1 MTQSERLLH
10 RIAGHITNSGYR
22 YLAHA
27 VDLARELSPSPFRRL
42 TTTLYPLVADR
53 FAVSHETVTRS
64 IARAVQD
71 IWLNGDRDV
80 LEEIAG
86 RQLAGKPSPGEVI
99 YFLATYLN
107 DRNGITS

>member
-1 MTQSERLLH
+1 M
-10 RIAGHITNSGYR
+10 
-22 YLAHA
+22 
-27 VDLARELSPSPFRRL
+27 
-42 TTTLYPLVADR
+42 ADR